1 MNTYHVYT
9 ACVSP
14 ALNQSSALKHF
25 ECDQNM
31 QWNNVRFLPRTAT
44 YIFWPSLHLS
54 LSSPILPPPPGA
66 TNSTT
71 ECIFAPNSPLYTPE
85 FRNTFRPIDGLV
97 NSCENLF
104 DYWEYLIS
112 LMSLSFMGLL
122 MSVIAITSNC
132 ITPCVEER
140 YNSWGKTDV

>member
-1 MNTYHVYT
+1 MYP
-9 ACVSP
+9 ACMSP
-14 ALNQSSALKHF
+14 TLNGSSTLEHF
-25 ECDQNM
+25 ECNR
-31 QWNNVRFLPRTAT
+31 NPGLSTHHLFICFSLLPSFLFR
-44 YIFWPSLHLS
+44 PST
-54 LSSPILPPPPGA
+54 PGA

-71 ECIFAPNSPLYTPE
+71 ECIFAANSPLYTPE

-97 NSCENLF
+97 NSCENLL